1 MRKQGAGSI
10 INISSGATLA
20 TYPAP
25 AAYDSARAG
34 LNMLSAVARLE
45 LASAGITLSTFYP
58 FMTATEFYQ
67 AVKAGQDQAIKQQQE
82 SATFMHS
89 PAAGRRD
96 DPPAHHQRRGAKRSG
111 SGSLRRQLPRMTCFS
126 VAP

>member
-1 MRKQGAGSI
+1 M

-20 TYPAP
+20 TYPTP
-25 AAYDSARAG
+25 AAYASASASARAG

-82 SATFMHS
+82 SAAFMHS
-89 PAAGRRD
+89 PQQVAGMILRLIT
-96 DPPAHHQRRGAKRSG
+96 SG
-111 SGSLRRQLPRMTCFS
+111 EAQSDRVAEAYGGSYRE
-126 VAP
+126 